1 MITKET
7 IKEQLRG
14 SLEVVLATFALI
26 IGSILS
32 VIIVADT
39 IGDNMIDIIEDN
51 YGPYGMWNL
60 GIPDIF
66 WVLLVLALIS
76 FAVKFAVSLLMPIVL
91 PFYGYCPR
99 CGVKP
104 LSDETKCSECGC
116 NLYRKRISAFDIKMY
131 LLVTSGFTAF
141 VVIWYFLVLIVG
153 VRVGVDP
160 GI

>member
-14 SLEVVLATFALI
+14 SLEVIIATFALI

-39 IGDNMIDIIEDN
+39 IGDNIIDIINDN
-51 YGPYGMWNL
+51 YGRYGMFNL

-76 FAVKFAVSLLMPIVL
+76 FAVKLAVSLLMPIVL
-91 PFYGYCPR
+91 PFYGYCPK
-99 CGVKP
+99 CGIKP
-104 LSDETKCSECGC
+104 LPDEIRCSECGC
-116 NLYRKRISAFDIKMY
+116 NLYRKRISAFDVKMF
-131 LLVTSGFTAF
+131 LVVTSGFAVF
-141 VVIWYFLVLIVG
+141 VVIWYFLVMIVG
-153 VRVGVDP
+153 IRVGVDP